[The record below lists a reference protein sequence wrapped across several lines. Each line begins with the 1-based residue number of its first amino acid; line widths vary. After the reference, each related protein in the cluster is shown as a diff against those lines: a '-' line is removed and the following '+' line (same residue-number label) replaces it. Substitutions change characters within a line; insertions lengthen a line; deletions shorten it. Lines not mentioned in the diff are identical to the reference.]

1 MTPRAWLLFA
11 AVSVVWGVPYFFI
24 KVAVSDGVPPA
35 FVAWSRVTLGAAV
48 LLPLAWRRGALSG
61 LMDRWRAIAAYT
73 ACEVAVPFLLIALG
87 EQYVASS
94 LAAILIA
101 SMPLMVALLSVRF
114 SPEDRPTG
122 LRLAGLVVGFG
133 GVVALLGVD
142 VAGRPGELLGA
153 VLILVATLGYA
164 TAPVIVNR
172 RLADLD
178 PLGPIAASLALATVV
193 LAPAVAVTPPDG
205 VLSPG
210 ALGSLA
216 VLGVVC
222 TALGLVLFFR
232 LIVEAG
238 PSRAAVI
245 TYVNPLVALVLGVLV
260 LDERLGAMSVVGL
273 LAILGGSWL
282 AGAEQARTF
291 RAGHRAVR
299 AWTRTRHLRRARA
312 WLASEDRRARRPR
325 WFRARSAS
333 ARSSATRSSASWCF
347 MSTCMSSSP
356 PRSARLGLCGRELG
370 WERGHGVLSRTSPG
384 TLERN
389 RSAVDEH
396 LPTPDAPGLAAL
408 LGALKAPGAQRA
420 GPAELLGQLQ
430 LAG

>member
-24 KVAVSDGVPPA
+24 KVAVDDGVPPA
-35 FVAWSRVTLGAAV
+35 FVAWSRVALGAAV
-48 LLPLAWRRGALSG
+48 LLPLAWRRGALRG
-61 LMDRWRAIAAYT
+61 LRGRWGAIAAYT

-87 EQYVASS
+87 EQRISSS

-114 SPEDRPTG
+114 SPDDTPTG

-153 VLILVATLGYA
+153 VLVLVATLGYA
-164 TAPVIVNR
+164 TAPMIVNR

-193 LAPAVAVTPPDG
+193 LVPAVLVTPPEGLPSGD
-205 VLSPG
+205 

-232 LIVEAG
+232 LVVEAG

-245 TYVNPLVALVLGVLV
+245 TYVNPLVAVVLGVLV

-282 AGAEQARTF
+282 ATRGRTP
-291 RAGHRAVR
+291 
-299 AWTRTRHLRRARA
+299 TDPRTRDVATGAGGRR
-312 WLASEDRRARRPR
+312 
-325 WFRARSAS
+325 
-333 ARSSATRSSASWCF
+333 
-347 MSTCMSSSP
+347 
-356 PRSARLGLCGRELG
+356 
-370 WERGHGVLSRTSPG
+370 
-384 TLERN
+384 
-389 RSAVDEH
+389 
-396 LPTPDAPGLAAL
+396 
-408 LGALKAPGAQRA
+408 
-420 GPAELLGQLQ
+420 
-430 LAG
+430 